1 MNNPQM
7 LSHRV
12 SEPHTYVVNN
22 AKDLRLKMT
31 RGHPHEPGD
40 GGSHGLALLR
50 GWLRGAGAWPR
61 AGAPHAGVP
70 SGPHCA
76 RAGQCYPV
84 GTALDAQGA
93 ELSLCPRVMG
103 SSGLFPPSTL
113 KSPSISLC
121 TVIRSMEVLQRP
133 WRWLLLAQ
141 WCFGFDFT
149 TLGCLRASCNAE
161 LDDPLLHC
169 LLSPGSWGWY

>member
-50 GWLRGAGAWPR
+50 GRLRGAGA
-61 AGAPHAGVP
+61 PHTGVP
-70 SGPHCA
+70 SVPLCA
-76 RAGQCYPV
+76 QAGQCYPV
-84 GTALDAQGA
+84 GAALDAQGA

-121 TVIRSMEVLQRP
+121 TVIWSMEILQRP
-133 WRWLLLAQ
+133 WRWLLFAIPVVF
-141 WCFGFDFT
+141 WVFYHSGM
-149 TLGCLRASCNAE
+149 
-161 LDDPLLHC
+161 P
-169 LLSPGSWGWY
+169 

>member
-50 GWLRGAGAWPR
+50 GRLRGAGA
-61 AGAPHAGVP
+61 PHTGVP

-76 RAGQCYPV
+76 QAGQCYPV
-84 GTALDAQGA
+84 GAALDAQGA

-121 TVIRSMEVLQRP
+121 TVIWSMEILQRP
-133 WRWLLLAQ
+133 WRWLLFAIPVVF
-141 WCFGFDFT
+141 WVFYHSGM
-149 TLGCLRASCNAE
+149 
-161 LDDPLLHC
+161 P
-169 LLSPGSWGWY
+169 